1 MTILRHRV
9 PLLVAL
15 LSGWVTLLGLLLFPQ
30 LGDLILGWAAFLAAV
45 ALVLGVLNLF
55 IVHLARARR
64 SGHSI
69 ALLLAMLLVFALAIT
84 DSLGITENR
93 VADLFFLIQAPLEAA
108 LASLL
113 AFFLLFI
120 GVRLFRRERTIWS
133 ALFLIAAVFLLLSGS
148 ALPEPLAGALAPV
161 REALNATVVVAGV
174 RGILIGVALGILT
187 FSLRLLAGLEQPY
200 NK

>member
-30 LGDLILGWAAFLAAV
+30 LSDRILGWAAFLAAV

-55 IVHLARARR
+55 IVHLVRARR
-64 SGHSI
+64 SGYSV
-69 ALLLAMLLVFALAIT
+69 ALLAGMLLVFGLAIT
-84 DSLGITENR
+84 DGLGMTDNL
-93 VADLFFLIQAPLEAA
+93 VADVFFVVQAPLEAA

-148 ALPEPLAGALAPV
+148 ALPEPLAGVLAPL